1 MSELKSG
8 RFSKEEQQF
17 IRDNIYSM
25 VYIDIADTLNRS
37 PDSVKSWI
45 EKNLDVEPTLDVTS
59 KPIKSRNDLKKKAI
73 WKILARQ
80 FTEDELETVEYY
92 WGEIMEQFD
101 NDVLPTE
108 ESQVMD
114 IIKFSLLMDRNLQ
127 EQREARDMCQ
137 LLENNLR
144 ANPDLD
150 DDKKQELHGQLMAY
164 KGLVG
169 PLKQE
174 YVKYQDSKNKIL
186 AELKGTRRD
195 RITKIDSQ
203 KESFTAWLEQI
214 INNPARRSEYG
225 RYAEK
230 MRLAMIDEQVRLAA
244 YHKYDDGKIDQPF
257 LNHETVK
264 EDNV

>member
-1 MSELKSG
+1 M
-8 RFSKEEQQF
+8 
-17 IRDNIYSM
+17 N
-25 VYIDIADTLNRS
+25 YIDIAAAMSRS
-37 PDSVKSWI
+37 PESVKAWI
-45 EKNLDVEPTLDVTS
+45 ERNLDLKPSLDVTA
-59 KPIKSRNDLKKKAI
+59 KPVESRNDLKKKTI
-73 WKILARQ
+73 WKILQRQ
-80 FTEDELETVEYY
+80 FNEDELETAEYY
-92 WGEIMEQFD
+92 WNEIMEQFD
-101 NDVLPTE
+101 HDVLPTE

-127 EQREARDMCQ
+127 EQREALDMSR
-137 LLENNLR
+137 LIELNLKNNQ
-144 ANPDLD
+144 DLD
-150 DDKKQELHGQLMAY
+150 DEKKQELHGQYMAY

-214 INNPARRSEYG
+214 ILNPATRTEYG
-225 RYAEK
+225 RYMEK

-244 YHKYDDGKIDQPF
+244 YHKYDDGQIDQPF

-264 EDNV
+264 EDNE